1 MHMLNRD
8 SNDALVATAD
18 YPKSYYASTV
28 TEKVRATQFAGAVEC
43 DTCIVGGGYTGL
55 AAALHLARRGINVA
69 LLEQS
74 LLGWGASGRN
84 GGQVHVGIRRDQHW
98 AEKHLGPIHAHT
110 LWQQALRAR
119 EHLDWLIQTYSIDCG
134 LRLGLLHA
142 DHRMRYTGHSRRY
155 AEYLRRAYGYEHI
168 RVIERDEMR
177 ALVATRDYVG
187 GTFDGLGGHLHAL
200 NLALGIGR
208 AAQSHGAVLYENARV
223 ERMEQRGAAWELH
236 TPRGTVRAR
245 QVLLACNGYLRG
257 LSPVVEKHVMPIN
270 NFIAVTHPLGE
281 GFAAELIRHGYA
293 VSDSRFVVYYF
304 RMTPDHRLLF
314 GGGENYSYRFPRDI
328 AGFVR
333 KHMTR
338 IFPQLADVP
347 IDFAWG
353 GTLAITPSRMPFIRE
368 LQPGL
373 YSASG
378 YSGMGVVLAPYIG
391 RVLAEAMTGDRTDFA
406 QWSSIPATR
415 FPGGV
420 ALRVP
425 TLVAAMSLAALR
437 DHV

>member
-1 MHMLNRD
+1 MLNRD
-8 SNDALVATAD
+8 PNDALAASPN
-18 YPKSYYASTV
+18 YPESYYAATA
-28 TEKVRATQFAGAVEC
+28 TEQVRARPLAGALEC

-55 AAALHLARRGINVA
+55 SAALHLARRGVSVS

-98 AEKHLGPIHAHT
+98 AEKHLGPTPARM

-134 LRLGLLHA
+134 LRLGLVHA
-142 DHRMRYTGHSRRY
+142 DHRLRYTGHSRSY
-155 AEYLRRAYGYEHI
+155 AEYLQRTYHYEHI
-168 RVIERDEMR
+168 RVVERDEMQS
-177 ALVATRDYVG
+177 LVASQGYVG
-187 GTFDGLGGHLHAL
+187 GTLDTRGGHLHAL

-208 AAQSHGAVLYENARV
+208 AAQSHGASLYENAQV
-223 ERMEQRGAAWELH
+223 EHIERRGAQWELR

-245 QVLLACNGYLRG
+245 RVLLACNGYMRG
-257 LSPVVEKHVMPIN
+257 LSRVVEKHVMPIN
-270 NFIAVTHPLGE
+270 NFIAVTQPLGE
-281 GFAAELIRHGYA
+281 ERALELIRHGYA

-314 GGGENYSYRFPRDI
+314 GGGENYSYRFPQDI
-328 AGFVR
+328 GGFVR
-333 KHMTR
+333 KHMLR
-338 IFPQLADVP
+338 VFPQLGGVP

-353 GTLAITPSRMPFIRE
+353 GTLAITPSRIPYVRE
-368 LQPGL
+368 LEPGL

-378 YSGMGVVLAPYIG
+378 YSGMGVVLAPYMG
-391 RVLAEAMTGDRTDFA
+391 RVIAEAMVGDRTEFE
-406 QWSSIPATR
+406 QWSSIPVPR

-420 ALRVP
+420 AFRLP